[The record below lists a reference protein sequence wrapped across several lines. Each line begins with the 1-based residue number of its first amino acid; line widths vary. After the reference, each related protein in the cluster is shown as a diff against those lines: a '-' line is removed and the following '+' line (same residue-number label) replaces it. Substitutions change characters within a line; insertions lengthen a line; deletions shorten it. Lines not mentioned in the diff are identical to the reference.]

1 MRKLPVKLLYRDNYY
16 ADQSMFQPHKALVK
30 KCIRKDP
37 AAQKELYQRFS
48 PALMAVCYRYAPD
61 RDAAEDMLQEGF
73 IKIYQKLDRYNFKG
87 SLEGW
92 MRRIVVNTA
101 IDILRKNKHQQKETD
116 IEDAYGEE
124 VSDDAI
130 DSLELEYL
138 FNLIQNLPD
147 GYRVVFNMYAVEGYS
162 HKEIGMKLGI
172 SESTSRSQY
181 TRARSLLK
189 KRMYEDSLETKLYRD
204 AI

>member
-1 MRKLPVKLLYRDNYY
+1 
-16 ADQSMFQPHKALVK
+16 MFQPHKALVK
-30 KCIRKDP
+30 RCIRKDP

-48 PALMAVCYRYAPD
+48 PALMAVCYRYARD
-61 RDAAEDMLQEGF
+61 REAAEDMLQEGF
-73 IKIYQKLDRYNFKG
+73 IKIYQKLDRYTFQG

-92 MRRIVVNTA
+92 MRRIVVNTS

-138 FNLIQNLPD
+138 FNLIQNLPT
-147 GYRVVFNMYAVEGYS
+147 GYRLVFNMYAVEGYS
-162 HKEIGMKLGI
+162 HKEIGTKLGI

-189 KRMYEDSLETKLYRD
+189 KRIYEDNLETKLYRD